1 MSVEVKRMGAPPAAN
16 RFERAADYRF
26 DYIGAVRI
34 QVSEVDMTIEI
45 GHREP
50 DGEGDG
56 PGTKN
61 VMTGSLVLTHSVAR
75 ALVKAI
81 TQALDEQA
89 KVGQA

>member
-1 MSVEVKRMGAPPAAN
+1 MSVETKRMAAPPAGN
-16 RFERAADYRF
+16 RFERASDYHF
-26 DYIGAVRI
+26 DYVGALRI
-34 QVSEVDMTIEI
+34 QVSEVDLTVEI

-61 VMTGSLVLTHSVAR
+61 VMTGSLVLTHTVAR
-75 ALVKAI
+75 ALVGAI
-81 TQALDEQA
+81 TQALDDQA